1 MMENNQVHTFANL
14 QPSVDTE
21 QASFESLSRD
31 LITLK
36 EEFQHQRNES
46 RGIILGVVVAALF
59 VFITIGVEVI
69 IFHTR

>member
-1 MMENNQVHTFANL
+1 MENNQVHTFANL